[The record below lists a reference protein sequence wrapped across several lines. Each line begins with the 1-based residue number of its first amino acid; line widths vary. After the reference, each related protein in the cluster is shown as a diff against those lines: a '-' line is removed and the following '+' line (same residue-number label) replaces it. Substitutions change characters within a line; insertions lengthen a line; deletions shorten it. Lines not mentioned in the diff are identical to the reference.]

1 MYGLDVTAENCV
13 VKGEPQPVPVAVARR
28 RPKIA
33 YVVAGVFV
41 VGLATASGLLRPATV
56 AYILMVVA
64 WILAWALPL
73 GLMRGGQNPV
83 VHGERFLTAWTLAGR
98 RTVDLRRLVRV
109 DRLGMSHSTYGD
121 VLVLRDVDGMELSI
135 SSRIDLSRTVS
146 QAVAAALANQEAGR
160 PEVTRSAAHGLRV
173 AEVPLRERFTGD
185 VPWAVKSLLY
195 GVGAFVAV
203 SIVGAAIAGMF
214 PR

>member
-1 MYGLDVTAENCV
+1 
-13 VKGEPQPVPVAVARR
+13 VARR
-28 RPKIA
+28 RLKIA

-64 WILAWALPL
+64 WILAWMLPL

-98 RTVDLRRLVRV
+98 RTVDLRRLVMV
-109 DRLGMSHSTYGD
+109 DRLGMSRSTYGD
-121 VLVLRDVDGMELSI
+121 VLVLRDVNGMELSI
-135 SSRIDLSRTVS
+135 SSRIDLSRTVR
-146 QAVAAALANQEAGR
+146 QAVADALANQEAGW

-173 AEVPLRERFTGD
+173 AEVPLRERFTGN
-185 VPWAVKSLLY
+185 VPWAVKGLLY

-203 SIVGAAIAGMF
+203 NIVGAVTAGVF